1 MKPLIIGDLIIKTPV
16 IQGGMGIGISREN
29 LASAVSNAGG
39 LGVISGINI
48 GYDEEGFNKDPLST
62 NLKSLKKHIQ
72 KAKELS
78 NMTKKKEDKRWYINL
93 QIEPKK
99 L

>member
-48 GYDEEGFNKDPLST
+48 GYDEEGFNKDT
-62 NLKSLKKHIQ
+62 TFYKSKIIKKTY
-72 KAKELS
+72 
-78 NMTKKKEDKRWYINL
+78 TKSKRI
-93 QIEPKK
+93 IK
-99 L
+99 

>member
-62 NLKSLKKHIQ
+62 NHNVEEENGDKKTYTKS
-72 KAKELS
+72 
-78 NMTKKKEDKRWYINL
+78 KRI
-93 QIEPKK
+93 IK
-99 L
+99 

>member
-1 MKPLIIGDLIIKTPV
+1 MD
-16 IQGGMGIGISREN
+16 
-29 LASAVSNAGG
+29 
-39 LGVISGINI
+39 
-48 GYDEEGFNKDPLST
+48 
-62 NLKSLKKHIQ
+62 KKHIDENGEFVCSYFAWLQ
-72 KAKELS
+72 PSSQKEKAKELS

>member
-1 MKPLIIGDLIIKTPV
+1 MD
-16 IQGGMGIGISREN
+16 
-29 LASAVSNAGG
+29 
-39 LGVISGINI
+39 
-48 GYDEEGFNKDPLST
+48 
-62 NLKSLKKHIQ
+62 KKHIDEKYGEFVCSYFAWLQ
-72 KAKELS
+72 PSSQKEKAKELS

>member
-72 KAKELS
+72 KQK
-78 NMTKKKEDKRWYINL
+78 NYQITNL
-93 QIEPKK
+93 
-99 L
+99 